1 MAKDAEFAGMI
12 AIARQAQQEHE
23 MEKCIELADSATP
36 EDWQVKRL
44 QIWARHWRASRMIPK
59 KWGDK
64 ITQEI
69 DGLIAK
75 VNTLKQSESD
85 TSGSIVRLTEQ
96 AVKLETKS
104 KVLTDEINTAE
115 LQLSELNNKQ
125 KQFLSELIELQKV
138 KNETENSNGTNSATL
153 GSSSAG

>member
-1 MAKDAEFAGMI
+1 MLEKQHMITWTAETTNQICELIERGKSINSFAGKKGIPSAPSIYRHMARDAEFAGMI

-44 QIWARHWRASRMIPK
+44 QIWARQWRASRMIPK

-69 DGLIAK
+69 TGRDGAPIATQQITLSDDQEAALQTLIA
-75 VNTLKQSESD
+75 
-85 TSGSIVRLTEQ
+85 
-96 AVKLETKS
+96 
-104 KVLTDEINTAE
+104 TARE
-115 LQLSELNNKQ
+115 RAKM
-125 KQFLSELIELQKV
+125 
-138 KNETENSNGTNSATL
+138 
-153 GSSSAG
+153 

>member
-1 MAKDAEFAGMI
+1 MIEWTTSITDRICELIESGKSINSFAGKKGVPSAPSIYRHMARDAEFAGMI

-44 QIWARHWRASRMIPK
+44 QIWARQWRASRMIPK

-69 DGLIAK
+69 TGRDGAPIATQQITLSDDQEAALQTLIA
-75 VNTLKQSESD
+75 
-85 TSGSIVRLTEQ
+85 
-96 AVKLETKS
+96 
-104 KVLTDEINTAE
+104 TARE
-115 LQLSELNNKQ
+115 RAKM
-125 KQFLSELIELQKV
+125 
-138 KNETENSNGTNSATL
+138 
-153 GSSSAG
+153 

>member
-1 MAKDAEFAGMI
+1 MLEKQHMIEWTTAITDRICELIESGKSINSFAGKKGVPSAPSIYRHMARDAEFAGMI

-44 QIWARHWRASRMIPK
+44 QIWARQWRASRMIPK

-69 DGLIAK
+69 TGRDGAPIATQQITLSDDQEAALQTLIA
-75 VNTLKQSESD
+75 
-85 TSGSIVRLTEQ
+85 
-96 AVKLETKS
+96 
-104 KVLTDEINTAE
+104 TARE
-115 LQLSELNNKQ
+115 RAKM
-125 KQFLSELIELQKV
+125 
-138 KNETENSNGTNSATL
+138 
-153 GSSSAG
+153 

>member
-1 MAKDAEFAGMI
+1 MLEKQHMIEWTTAITDRICELIESGKSINSFAGKKGVPSAPSIYRKMAKDAEFAGMI

-69 DGLIAK
+69 TGRDGAPIATQQITLSDDQEAALQTLIA
-75 VNTLKQSESD
+75 
-85 TSGSIVRLTEQ
+85 
-96 AVKLETKS
+96 
-104 KVLTDEINTAE
+104 TARE
-115 LQLSELNNKQ
+115 RAKM
-125 KQFLSELIELQKV
+125 
-138 KNETENSNGTNSATL
+138 
-153 GSSSAG
+153 